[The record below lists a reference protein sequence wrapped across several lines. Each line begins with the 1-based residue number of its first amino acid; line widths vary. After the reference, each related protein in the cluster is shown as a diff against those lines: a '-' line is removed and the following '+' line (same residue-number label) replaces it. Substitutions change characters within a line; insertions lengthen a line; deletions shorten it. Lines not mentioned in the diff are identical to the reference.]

1 MKLHVVIKL
10 NYFFID
16 THVSVKF
23 TEDETT
29 CVIPLST
36 LLELGG
42 KAVSKEKEV
51 TVVWINFK
59 HYLATLAAY

>member
-1 MKLHVVIKL
+1 MKLHAVIKL

-42 KAVSKEKEV
+42 KQSAKERK
-51 TVVWINFK
+51 
-59 HYLATLAAY
+59 